1 MNLLVLDA
9 YNDRPIAFNRHYVTI
24 GCGITGALM
33 LSQAVY
39 WSKRT
44 KDKDGW
50 FYKTQT
56 EWELETGLTRR
67 EQDTARSRL
76 ESLGV
81 LYVERRGIPA
91 QLFYKV
97 DVMQIHNLLINAV
110 DLQSE
115 SMHKSAKLGAHISQ
129 STNTET
135 TTDTNVRNSK
145 NDDVETAFS
154 IYWSAGMLKTNKKKA
169 LSSFA
174 SYVKANKLCPTE
186 FANMLAK
193 DVKARLS
200 ANQMGFDRMHPT
212 TYLNGERWEDQ
223 IVQNHSDRDKAQKP
237 VFTGQVV

>member
-1 MNLLVLDA
+1 MADQQNQRRFEGVWIPRNVWLAKDLTLQEKVMLVEISSLSKGDNGCYA
-9 YNDRPIAFNRHYVTI
+9 NNRYFADFFGLSVSRVSEVINSLETKGRINIIRSRNGAQKESRNIFINNRHNPSV
-24 GCGITGALM
+24 C
-33 LSQAVY
+33 
-39 WSKRT
+39 RT
-44 KDKDGW
+44 HPSENRIDPSGKAKDNNTLNNTDKDIGQRSS
-50 FYKTQT
+50 FAEQSK
-56 EWELETGLTRR
+56 ELE
-67 EQDTARSRL
+67 
-76 ESLGV
+76 
-81 LYVERRGIPA
+81 
-91 QLFYKV
+91 
-97 DVMQIHNLLINAV
+97 
-110 DLQSE
+110 
-115 SMHKSAKLGAHISQ
+115 SAFA
-129 STNTET
+129 
-135 TTDTNVRNSK
+135 
-145 NDDVETAFS
+145 